1 MDSNE
6 NAAEYKAVDAAEYKA
21 VDAAEYQAADSSLA
35 LAFSRS

>member
-6 NAAEYKAVDAAEYKA
+6 NAAEYKAVDAP
-21 VDAAEYQAADSSLA
+21 EYQAADSSLA